1 MKKRRQD
8 PLEPKIYLP
17 SQNHPDYLEREL
29 EYRAQHYKGTKQRTR
44 LGFWSPNILCS
55 HYLREIKQAKV
66 YSNESDKYVIEAVK
80 LFSDHP
86 IELSVSLSPLQF
98 SEEAKSLGAAVCRVL
113 GSLRSQALGGRYE
126 ERTKAKMRL
135 RKIVKGITPDTRGKK
150 KRTADPYAIRWT
162 YWYEL
167 FRLYHIQRTLRSSL
181 RNMSAKVKAASENFG
196 IPVQSI
202 RDLWGLDEDDMSDKQ
217 PFTLKEMARQLTA
230 KEYKITQQRVS
241 NILSV

>member
-17 SQNHPDYLEREL
+17 SKSHPDYLPREW
-29 EYRAQHYKGTKQRTR
+29 EYRAEHDKGTKRGTG

-55 HYLREIKQAKV
+55 HYLREIRQAKV

-113 GSLRSQALGGRYE
+113 GSLRSQALGGQYE

-135 RKIVKGITPDTRGKK
+135 RQIVKGITPDTRGKK
-150 KRTADPYAIRWT
+150 KRTASPYAIRRT
-162 YWYEL
+162 YWCEL
-167 FRLYHIQRTLRSSL
+167 FRLYHIQKTLRASSGS
-181 RNMSAKVKAASENFG
+181 RTAKVRVASKNFG
-196 IPVQSI
+196 MPEQSI
-202 RDLWGLDEDDMSDKQ
+202 RDLWSLDEDDMPDEQ
-217 PFTLKEMARQLTA
+217 PVTLKEMARQLTA
-230 KEYKITQQRVS
+230 KEYKITQHTLS
-241 NILSV
+241 NILAQ